1 MDFTQEQIAEKA
13 KELRRAYAREYARK
27 NREKCKEQ
35 HRRCWERKALAELE
49 KEMKE
54 QEKPD

>member
-1 MDFTQEQIAEKA
+1 MEFTQEEIAEKA

-35 HRRCWERKALAELE
+35 HRRCWERKAIAAL
-49 KEMKE
+49 E
-54 QEKPD
+54 QERAEKSK